1 MSVVFAPWALLAVA
15 AMWGIS
21 FVWMKDILDQQD
33 VYSFLTSRFVVAA
46 LAMIILRPKVI
57 RSFTPR
63 LIKKGLIIGVALG
76 SGYIFQ
82 TLGLERTTPAI
93 TGFITGLYVVL
104 TPLLGYFFLRH
115 QLSREAWIYVLI
127 ATIGLAVLSLKGF
140 SIGVGEIF
148 VLLSALLFSI
158 HILLLSTWSKDF
170 DAYALTVMQLL
181 GCALLCM
188 IPTSIQGFKS
198 PPDSQVWAVIVFTAV
213 FATAIAFVV
222 QTWAQA
228 RISATKVAVILTTE
242 VVFAAIFSVALGR
255 EPITL
260 RLLIGGTL
268 VLVAMIAI
276 VQPRLHETMDER

>member
-1 MSVVFAPWALLAVA
+1 MHHSYLKRLAKNLSTEAKSLFYEKSEIRNRNVRCLCSVGA
-15 AMWGIS
+15 
-21 FVWMKDILDQQD
+21 
-33 VYSFLTSRFVVAA
+33 TCSRSNV
-46 LAMIILRPKVI
+46 
-57 RSFTPR
+57 
-63 LIKKGLIIGVALG
+63 GH
-76 SGYIFQ
+76 
-82 TLGLERTTPAI
+82 
-93 TGFITGLYVVL
+93 
-104 TPLLGYFFLRH
+104 FLR
-115 QLSREAWIYVLI
+115 
-127 ATIGLAVLSLKGF
+127 
-140 SIGVGEIF
+140 
-148 VLLSALLFSI
+148 LSALLFSI

-198 PPDSQVWAVIVFTAV
+198 PPDSQVWAVIIFTAV